1 MMMTGIRPRL
11 TMKPLMV
18 ALHGSGRIVGDTKV
32 VQKIARRT
40 NSFRIGGNSAATT
53 VLPTRRLLVT
63 ARCFEQFGG
72 WDGMATKMGGAGA
85 TGDLEFGH

>member
-1 MMMTGIRPRL
+1 MMTGIRPRL

-53 VLPTRRLLVT
+53 VLPTRRLRVT